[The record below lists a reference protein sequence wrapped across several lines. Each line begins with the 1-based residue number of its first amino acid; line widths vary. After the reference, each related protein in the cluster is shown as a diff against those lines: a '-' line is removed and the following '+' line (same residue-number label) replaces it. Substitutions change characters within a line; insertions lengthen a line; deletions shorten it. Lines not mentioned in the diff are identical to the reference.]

1 MTRTR
6 GGVRGALRSILGGAV
21 YSIMESAEIHSLDSS
36 HKPHLNTYF
45 SSVFPHL
52 GWDFKFSVVFS
63 SAQYLSMIYFALT
76 HPFCVLLR
84 CGFCP
89 HPAHAI
95 VALNGINPQKW
106 MEYVLSN
113 IADYKI
119 NKLHELLPHHI
130 SAKKI
135 EKYKPFWEV

>member
-1 MTRTR
+1 MYVNRTH

-63 SAQYLSMIYFALT
+63 SAQYLSMIYSTLT

-95 VALNGINPQKW
+95 VALHGIN
-106 MEYVLSN
+106 
-113 IADYKI
+113 
-119 NKLHELLPHHI
+119 LLVRTNRNS
-130 SAKKI
+130 SAVNRGQLDCFYAVGCPAK
-135 EKYKPFWEV
+135 